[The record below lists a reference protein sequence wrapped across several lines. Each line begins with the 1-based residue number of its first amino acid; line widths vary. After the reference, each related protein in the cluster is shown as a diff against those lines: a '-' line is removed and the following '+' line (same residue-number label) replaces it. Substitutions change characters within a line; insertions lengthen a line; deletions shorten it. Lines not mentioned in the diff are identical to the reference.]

1 MQRTFQHSFVPP
13 TADPVGTPQVS
24 LSVTEIEDAG
34 VREILQSPGPAL
46 ACWSFIDA
54 LLEPTGPGTPF
65 VFREPLGQAREVKVA
80 LSGLFGRFVARAYL
94 ERYMGLSIFAHL
106 GQRNIALNARRSISI
121 RRMARG
127 DLPDWVAC
135 TCRLSDLTVAEAK
148 GCHDRP
154 GPSAALARAWT
165 QTGRVGVV
173 CRGRSVTIKRVAIA
187 TRWGAANGGARNPM
201 ISVHDPEEPGLPIS
215 PEDERAMFVGLLRRH
230 IAALLRSLGHVE
242 LGNALLDLA
251 ATRRLENQLI
261 ARANQALD
269 AATVW
274 GVGAEKAANW
284 PDDLIGGVVT
294 RQGPIAERR
303 VSPTDERTLARLNL
317 RPLFVG
323 LEREVVRSAIDGDGD
338 VLKKIL
344 SQGREQVGARF
355 DGSGGWILPLG
366 Q

>member
-1 MQRTFQHSFVPP
+1 
-13 TADPVGTPQVS
+13 
-24 LSVTEIEDAG
+24 
-34 VREILQSPGPAL
+34 
-46 ACWSFIDA
+46 
-54 LLEPTGPGTPF
+54 
-65 VFREPLGQAREVKVA
+65 
-80 LSGLFGRFVARAYL
+80 
-94 ERYMGLSIFAHL
+94 
-106 GQRNIALNARRSISI
+106 
-121 RRMARG
+121 
-127 DLPDWVAC
+127 
-135 TCRLSDLTVAEAK
+135 
-148 GCHDRP
+148 
-154 GPSAALARAWT
+154 
-165 QTGRVGVV
+165 
-173 CRGRSVTIKRVAIA
+173 
-187 TRWGAANGGARNPM
+187 M